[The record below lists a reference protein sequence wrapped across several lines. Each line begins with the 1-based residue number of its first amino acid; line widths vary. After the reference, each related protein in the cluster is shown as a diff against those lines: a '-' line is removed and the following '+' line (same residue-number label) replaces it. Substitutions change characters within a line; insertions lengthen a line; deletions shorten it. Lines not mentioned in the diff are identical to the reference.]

1 MLAQLF
7 HPTGGGVRRE
17 ACLSGTTGCSAARRP
32 SPAGHGF
39 LGMLVASIHFPLFA
53 FPVDEGAVT
62 GHRIG
67 AVPGVTHAV
76 VDEPEALA
84 GLDAEGFGVVSH

>member
-1 MLAQLF
+1 
-7 HPTGGGVRRE
+7 
-17 ACLSGTTGCSAARRP
+17 
-32 SPAGHGF
+32 
-39 LGMLVASIHFPLFA
+39 MLVASIHFPLFA